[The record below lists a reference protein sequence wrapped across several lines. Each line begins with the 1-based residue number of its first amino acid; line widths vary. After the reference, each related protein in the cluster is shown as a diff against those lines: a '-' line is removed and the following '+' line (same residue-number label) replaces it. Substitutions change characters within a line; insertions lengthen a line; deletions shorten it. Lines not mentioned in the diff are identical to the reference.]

1 MNDSMERR
9 SYDKNIQDIQLKLE
23 RIMSYIKSE
32 LGGDGTQGNIHHQFA
47 EIRKAM
53 ESHQALTDKFLE
65 KYDHLVNGNGKPGL
79 ITRLH
84 SLEEA
89 HRNHQGNIRVIWIAV
104 IGVVISSAWKAFLSI
119 VK

>member
-1 MNDSMERR
+1 MTDNMERR
-9 SYDKNIQDIQLKLE
+9 SYDKNIHDIQIKLE
-23 RIMSYIKSE
+23 RIMTYIKSE
-32 LGGDGTQGNIHHQFA
+32 LGGDGTQGNIHHQFS

-53 ESHQALTDKFLE
+53 DAHQSMTDKFLE

-79 ITRLH
+79 LTRLQE
-84 SLEEA
+84 LETA

-104 IGVVISSAWKAFLSI
+104 IGVVISSAWKAFIGL